1 VKCSAISRR
10 SILRLFLP
18 PLRSLSWAVDG
29 ARCWG
34 FTGTRAYGALRS
46 PRETCLDD
54 KEDSSVGARDGA
66 GKGVGPG
73 LPEFRC
79 GSHLMHMHLGG
90 KRLAACSLPS
100 GGQRWLIF
108 FLAVFFIFCWLTSE
122 HGPCP
127 VDSVVI
133 TGCCFSRP
141 KQHSNDYLTIFIGSL
156 AMALQFSVKSYGW
169 PRW

>member
-1 VKCSAISRR
+1 MVRDAEASRGRVLTELCVLQERPVWTAKRTRVWGPGIGQGKVKQKRCGPR
-10 SILRLFLP
+10 S
-18 PLRSLSWAVDG
+18 SWV
-29 ARCWG
+29 
-34 FTGTRAYGALRS
+34 
-46 PRETCLDD
+46 
-54 KEDSSVGARDGA
+54 SVGLTWCTCTSRGNAW
-66 GKGVGPG
+66 
-73 LPEFRC
+73 
-79 GSHLMHMHLGG
+79 
-90 KRLAACSLPS
+90 RLAHCQVGAS
-100 GGQRWLIF
+100 GGLFFSWLF
-108 FLAVFFIFCWLTSE
+108 FFSFFCWLTSE